1 MSQSRTLRAE
11 LLAHLLEEGQATTA
25 QLMVLSGYPQ
35 TAVVNALFYL
45 REAGAC
51 VRTKTKNAM
60 GYSESLFGL
69 TRAGIEAAL
78 AAEKESAKA

>member
-11 LLAHLLEEGQATTA
+11 LLAQLLEEGQATTA
-25 QLMVLSGYPQ
+25 QLVVLSGYPNI
-35 TAVVNALFYL
+35 AVVNTLFVL
-45 REAGAC
+45 RESGAC
-51 VRTKTKNAM
+51 VRTKTKNAL

-78 AAEKESAKA
+78 AAEKVGAQA